1 MNNDEFQ
8 HRMTGQNMQVS
19 YHLNA
24 CFMCKLVT
32 KLSNE
37 RVVDQVKRILLPI
50 IIKHYLT
57 REMLHFSIIPHEQI
71 L

>member
-24 CFMCKLVT
+24 CFVCKLVT

-37 RVVDQVKRILLPI
+37 RVMDQVKRILLPI

-57 REMLHFSIIPHEQI
+57 
-71 L
+71 